1 MPMTIRHHRRHATRT
16 PSIRRR
22 APGRSIPLPGA
33 FGLILGGL
41 ALVVGA
47 QAEPQGPAEKRFA
60 PGRILVQARP
70 GLPEAQFRKILGLEG
85 ARPGRKLGR
94 LEVQVVDVPVLA
106 EEAIAERLKRHPHV
120 KFAEVDAAVAPE
132 EVPNDP
138 KYTSAW
144 HLPKIQ
150 APTAWDTS
158 KGAGIT
164 VAVLDTG
171 VDSTHLDLMG
181 NLLPGWNVVS
191 NSSDTRDIHGH
202 GTKVSGTVAA
212 VSNNALGV
220 AAIAPS
226 ARVLPV
232 RISEQ
237 TDGVAYWSDIA
248 EGITWAADNGARVAN
263 ISYAVTGSATVDS
276 AAQYMRNKGGVVVVA
291 AGNQS
296 TALTYPDDPY
306 LVTVS
311 ATDSN
316 DVKASWS
323 NYGACVDVAAP
334 GVGIWTTVAGNTY
347 GAVSGTSFASPTTA
361 AVAALVMAA
370 NRNLKPADV
379 EAVLKRSADD
389 LGAAGVD
396 TYYGYGRVNATR
408 AVALALQTVASDTQ
422 APTVAIS
429 SPAAAST
436 VEGVVP
442 VDVAAQDNF
451 GVSRVELYVN
461 SKLVASDTTAPY
473 AFGWDASTTPAG
485 STASLVAKA
494 FDAANNAG
502 TSSTVSVKVGGAA
515 DTEPPTV
522 AVTSPANNTVVTRTA
537 TITATASDKVQLAS
551 LSVAVDGK
559 LLCSTSATSLSCSWN
574 ARKATTGAH
583 TVTATAKD
591 AAGNQAS
598 RSVTLIKQ

>member
-1 MPMTIRHHRRHATRT
+1 
-16 PSIRRR
+16 
-22 APGRSIPLPGA
+22 
-33 FGLILGGL
+33 
-41 ALVVGA
+41 VVEVPA
-47 QAEPQGPAEKRFA
+47 Q
-60 PGRILVQARP
+60 
-70 GLPEAQFRKILGLEG
+70 
-85 ARPGRKLGR
+85 
-94 LEVQVVDVPVLA
+94 A
-106 EEAIAERLKRHPHV
+106 EEAIVNRLKRHPHL
-120 KFAEVDAAVAPE
+120 KFAEVDAAVAPI

-150 APTAWDTS
+150 APTAWDTT
-158 KGAGIT
+158 KGDGVI

-171 VDSTHLDLMG
+171 VDSAHLDLSA
-181 NLLPGWNVVS
+181 NLVLPGWNTVS
-191 NSSDTRDIHGH
+191 NNTNITDIFGH

-559 LLCSTSATSLSCSWN
+559 LLCSTSTASLSCSWN
-574 ARKATTGAH
+574 ARKAATGPH

-591 AAGNQAS
+591 GAGNQAVS
-598 RSVTLIKQ
+598 SITINKQ